1 MKYTTKNMKYTTK
14 VDRKKYFGYDEEG
27 KIVTTET
34 SDDASNYVNLVAIE
48 KAIENIKGIVNTGLQ
63 KIGQAILTIDAGGE
77 TLKVSDSTM
86 KPLLEEI
93 AEQIAGGQIE
103 EIEAGKNQKTSPIA
117 TQIEEALDGVLEN
130 AYNVHDSIQTQLN
143 DNAANNCKEHPGV
156 ANVQGREVE

>member
-1 MKYTTKNMKYTTK
+1 MEYVTKIKRKEYT
-14 VDRKKYFGYDEEG
+14 GYDEEG
-27 KIVTTET
+27 KIKTTET
-34 SDDASNYVNLVAIE
+34 ADNASKYVNLAEIE
-48 KAIENIKGIVNTGLQ
+48 RAIENIKETVNKGLQ
-63 KIGQAILTIDAGGE
+63 RIGQAILTIDAGGE
-77 TLKVSDSTM
+77 ALKVSDSTM

-103 EIEAGKNQKTSPIA
+103 EIEAGKNQKISPIA

>member
-48 KAIENIKGIVNTGLQ
+48 KAIEKVKETVNEGLQ
-63 KIGQAILTIDAGGE
+63 RIGQAILTIDAGGE
-77 TLKVSDSTM
+77 ALKVSDSTM

-103 EIEAGKNQKTSPIA
+103 EIETGTNQKISPIA

-130 AYNVHDSIQTQLN
+130 AYDVHDSIQTQLN
-143 DNAANNCKEHPGV
+143 DNAADNCSEFPGV
-156 ANVQGREVE
+156 TSVQGREVV

>member
-1 MKYTTKNMKYTTK
+1 MKYTTK

-27 KIVTTET
+27 KIVTTEQA
-34 SDDASNYVNLVAIE
+34 DDASNYVNLVAIE
-48 KAIENIKGIVNTGLQ
+48 NAIENIKVTVNVGLQ

-77 TLKVSDSTM
+77 ALKVSDSTM

-103 EIEAGKNQKTSPIA
+103 EIEAGTNQKISPIA

-130 AYNVHDSIQTQLN
+130 AYNAHDSIQTQLN
-143 DNAANNCKEHPGV
+143 GNAAANCGEFPGV
-156 ANVQGREVE
+156 TSVQGREVV

>member
-1 MKYTTKNMKYTTK
+1 MKYTTKYTTK
-14 VDRKKYFGYDEEG
+14 VARKEYIGYDEEG
-27 KIVTTET
+27 KILKTERA
-34 SDDASNYVNLVAIE
+34 DKASNYVNLVAIE
-48 KAIENIKGIVNTGLQ
+48 KAIEKVKETVNEGLQ
-63 KIGQAILTIDAGGE
+63 RIGQAILTIDAGGE
-77 TLKVSDSTM
+77 ALKVSDSTM

-103 EIEAGKNQKTSPIA
+103 EIETGTNQKISPIA

-130 AYNVHDSIQTQLN
+130 AYDVHDSIQTQLN